1 MGKKVLGRGLEAL
14 IPKSAQGQ
22 KAQKEFVYLPMDSI
36 REGKYQPRQHIDTG
50 SVRELSKSI
59 KEKGFIQPIV
69 VRKLED
75 GFEIVAGA
83 RRFQAAKLL
92 GIKEIPTIIKNL
104 NDKDTFM
111 LAIMENLQRKNLN
124 PLEEALAF
132 KRLMDEFNLTLE
144 GVGKALGKDKS
155 SIANTLRLLKLPG
168 EIQEALRK
176 GIIARTQARTILG
189 LATEKEQIDIFHQ
202 ILKKGLSVR
211 DLEKHVKKVSL
222 KARKS
227 LDPFV
232 VDMEEKFQKA
242 LGTKVR
248 IMNKKGNKGK
258 IIIEYY
264 SAGDLERIAKKIL

>member
-1 MGKKVLGRGLEAL
+1 VEKRVLGRGLEAL
-14 IPKSAQGQ
+14 IPKRPAGRTER
-22 KAQKEFVYLPMDSI
+22 EFVYLPINSI
-36 REGKYQPRQHIDTG
+36 KASKYQPRQGIDAK
-50 SVRELSKSI
+50 SLQELSESI

-69 VRKLED
+69 ARKLKD

-92 GIKEIPTIIKNL
+92 GIKEIPTIIKEL

-132 KRLMDEFNLTLE
+132 KRLMEEFGLTLE
-144 GVGKALGKDKS
+144 DVGKVLGKDKS

-168 EIQEALRK
+168 EIQEALRR
-176 GIIARTQARTILG
+176 GIIARTQARTILA

-202 ILKKGLSVR
+202 MLKEGLSVR
-211 DLEKHVKKVSL
+211 DLERRVKRASPKT
-222 KARKS
+222 KKP

-232 VDMEEKFQKA
+232 VDMEEKLQKA
-242 LGTKVR
+242 LGTKVK
-248 IMNKKGNKGK
+248 IIKKKGNQGK

-264 SAGDLERIAKKIL
+264 SANDLERITKKVL